1 MIKHDLNKTLQAL
14 SAHYPTAI
22 NGIKRGIEREALRIK
37 PNGVISKKGHPQGVG
52 CALTNDHITTDFS
65 ESLLEFITP
74 VSTSPEQTLAQLK
87 DLQKFTLSQMGDEL
101 LWPISMPCFID
112 NQDDIVLAQFG
123 DSNIGRMKTLY
134 REGLKNR
141 YGSMMQAIAGV
152 HFNISFPDTLWQG
165 LHELSD
171 STKDLADFI
180 SDGYLGL
187 IRNFKRELWLISYL
201 FGASPA
207 LCHSFLQGRQTELP
221 FKKLGKGTLY
231 LEVGTALRLGDLG
244 YTNSAQSSLRVMYNS
259 LDEYVA
265 GLKEAINT
273 PSNIYNHIDD
283 YTSETPKQLNKNI
296 LQIENEFYSP
306 IRPKRNAASG
316 ETPTDALLRGG
327 IEYIE
332 VRALDVNPFS
342 ETGIDLQQIHFL
354 DVFLTYCL
362 LSDSPAMDW
371 QEQSLSTKNLDAVVN
386 EGRSPDLQL
395 LKQGESVSLTT
406 WATSIFDKLKSVAH
420 YMDAAYGVSYYN
432 ETVATLAAWVS
443 EPNKTFSGRYIDM
456 LANTN
461 QDNGEFALT
470 LAQQY
475 KQSHLGADYQFYDEA
490 FLTEQASKS
499 VTKEREVKAE
509 DNVSFTAFLDDYFA
523 KVK

>member
-1 MIKHDLNKTLQAL
+1 MIKHNLNKTLEAL
-14 SAHYPTAI
+14 TAHFPHAI

-37 PNGVISKKGHPQGVG
+37 PNGVISKQGHPQGVG
-52 CALTNDHITTDFS
+52 SALTNDHITTDFS

-74 VSTSPEQTLAQLK
+74 VSTSAEQTLAQLK
-87 DLQKFTLSQMGDEL
+87 DLQKFTLSQMDDEL

-152 HFNISFPDTLWQG
+152 HFNISFPDELWQS
-165 LHELSD
+165 LHVLSASEQPL
-171 STKDLADFI
+171 STFI

-207 LCHSFLQGRQTELP
+207 LCSSFLQGRKTDLP

-231 LEVGTALRLGDLG
+231 LEVGTALRLGNLG

-259 LDEYVA
+259 LEEYVA
-265 GLKEAINT
+265 GLKAAIHT
-273 PSNIYNHIDD
+273 PSDIYGHIDD
-283 YTSETPKQLNKNI
+283 YTRAEPKQLNKNI

-306 IRPKRNAASG
+306 IRPKRNATSG

-342 ETGIDLQQIHFL
+342 ETGIDLQQIRFL

-362 LSDSPAMDW
+362 LSESPTMDW
-371 QEQSLSTKNLDAVVN
+371 QEQQLSTQNLDAVVN
-386 EGRSPDLQL
+386 EGRNPELQL
-395 LKQGESVSLTT
+395 TKQGEAVSLVD
-406 WATSIFDKLKSVAH
+406 WASTIFESLIPVAR
-420 YMDAAYGVSYYN
+420 YMDSAYGVSYYS
-432 ETVATLAAWVS
+432 ETIHELSSWVIES
-443 EPNKTFSGRYIDM
+443 SKTFSGRYVAT
-456 LANTN
+456 LAKEN
-461 QDNGEFALT
+461 QDNGQFALA

-475 KQSHLGADYQFYDEA
+475 KENHLAADYQYYDPA
-490 FLTEQASKS
+490 FLREQAVNSIA
-499 VTKEREVKAE
+499 KEREVKAA
-509 DNVSFTAFLDDYFA
+509 DTLSFTAFLDDYFA
-523 KVK
+523 KA

>member
-1 MIKHDLNKTLQAL
+1 MIKHDLNKTLEAL
-14 SAHYPTAI
+14 TAQFPNAI

-37 PNGVISKKGHPQGVG
+37 PNGVISGQGHPQGVG
-52 CALTNDHITTDFS
+52 SALTNDHVTTDFS

-74 VSTSPEQTLAQLK
+74 VSTSAEETLAQLK

-101 LWPISMPCFID
+101 LWPISMPCFIEH
-112 NQDDIVLAQFG
+112 QDDIVLAQFG

-152 HFNISFPDTLWQG
+152 HFNISFPESLWQSLYSLNGSQDTLA
-165 LHELSD
+165 D
-171 STKDLADFI
+171 SI
-180 SDGYLGL
+180 SNGYLGL
-187 IRNFKRELWLISYL
+187 IRNFKRELWLISFL

-207 LCHSFLQGRQTELP
+207 LCNSFLQGRQTDLP

-231 LEVGTALRLGDLG
+231 LEVGTALRLGNLG

-259 LDEYVA
+259 LEEYVA
-265 GLKEAINT
+265 GLKEAIHT
-273 PSNIYNHIDD
+273 PSDLYGHLDD
-283 YTSETPKQLNKNI
+283 YRSEQPKQLNKNI

-342 ETGIDLQQIHFL
+342 ETGIDLQQIRFL

-362 LSDSPAMDW
+362 LSESPEMDW
-371 QEQSLSTKNLDAVVN
+371 QEQKLSTANLDAVVN
-386 EGRSPDLQL
+386 EGRDPELTL
-395 LKQGESVSLTT
+395 NKQGEKVLLAD
-406 WATSIFDKLKSVAH
+406 WAESIFTNLAAVAN
-420 YMDAAYGVSYYN
+420 YMDNAYGVSYYS
-432 ETVATLAAWVS
+432 ETIAELASWVKN
-443 EPNKTFSGRYIDM
+443 PNKTFSGRYVSA
-456 LANTN
+456 LAKEN
-461 QDNGEFALT
+461 QDNGLFALT
-470 LAQQY
+470 LAQKY
-475 KQSHLGADYQFYDEA
+475 KQNHVEADYQFYDHA
-490 FLTEQASKS
+490 FLTKQASDS
-499 VTKEREVKAE
+499 VLKEREVKAA
-509 DNVSFTAFLDDYFA
+509 DKLSFTAFLDDYFA
-523 KVK
+523 KA